1 MVFRELPKTDSI
13 DLNNFD
19 KEAKEMDITVD
30 ENYEEIYVN
39 DPVQLVFHTV
49 KELLSH
55 RNRRSSKETLGKLS
69 EDFIQRYESLDK
81 HQKNVVLI
89 KIASS
94 HYINVVDLKDKVT
107 SIQGPESMMKSENEI
122 RKILEP
128 SYQWIFERLSKVP
141 ECGPTT
147 LDELQK
153 HLSNVYENIPYLSSH
168 QKTAICIMKNH
179 LTEFIIKLNMQE
191 KEKPEIPPCAE

>member
-1 MVFRELPKTDSI
+1 MLLPDFGCQI
-13 DLNNFD
+13 NLNKFD

-39 DPVQLVFHTV
+39 DPVQLVLHTV
-49 KELLSH
+49 KELMSH
-55 RNRRSSKETLGKLS
+55 RNRRSSKETLDKLS

-81 HQKNVVLI
+81 HQKNVILI

-94 HYINVVDLKDKVT
+94 NYIKVVDLKDKVT
-107 SIQGPESMMKSENEI
+107 SIQGSESLMKSETEI

-141 ECGPTT
+141 EYGLKT

-153 HLSNVYENIPYLSSH
+153 HLSNMFENIPYLSSH
-168 QKTAICIMKNH
+168 QKSAIF
-179 LTEFIIKLNMQE
+179 TT
-191 KEKPEIPPCAE
+191 

>member
-13 DLNNFD
+13 NLNNFD

-39 DPVQLVFHTV
+39 DPVQLVLHTV
-49 KELLSH
+49 KELMSH
-55 RNRRSSKETLGKLS
+55 RNRRSSKETLDKLS

-107 SIQGPESMMKSENEI
+107 SIQGSESLMKSETEI

-141 ECGPTT
+141 EYGLKT
-147 LDELQK
+147 LNELQK
-153 HLSNVYENIPYLSSH
+153 HLSNMFENIAYLSSH
-168 QKTAICIMKNH
+168 QKTAISTMKNQ
-179 LTEFIIKLNMQE
+179 LTDFIAKLNTQE
-191 KEKPEIPPCAE
+191 KEKPEIPPCTE